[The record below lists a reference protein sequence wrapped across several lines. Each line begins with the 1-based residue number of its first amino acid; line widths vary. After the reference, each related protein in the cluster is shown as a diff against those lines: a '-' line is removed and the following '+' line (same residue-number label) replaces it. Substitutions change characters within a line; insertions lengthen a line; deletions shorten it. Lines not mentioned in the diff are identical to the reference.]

1 VPCASAGEGS
11 FMICMQ
17 KSKTNKLGFSIWLEF
32 SITQQSRDR
41 KLIDLIKVYFNCG
54 EVYLKRE
61 NKYSYYRIAKFE
73 DILTKIIPF
82 FQKYKLIGVKNKNFQ
97 DWCSTA
103 DLINKKEHLTKTGID
118 KITI

>member
-1 VPCASAGEGS
+1 
-11 FMICMQ
+11 MICMQ

-32 SITQQSRDR
+32 SISQHSRDR
-41 KLIDLIKVYFNCG
+41 KLLDLIKDYFNCG

-73 DILTKIIPF
+73 DTFTKVIPF

-103 DLINKKEHLTKTGID
+103 DLINKKEHLTEIGIG
-118 KITI
+118 KITILKKNMNKGR